1 MKQAI
6 SKVTTEGI
14 ISMAKFLLKNN
25 YFEFNEKVSKQI
37 SGPAMGT
44 KFAPPYVCI
53 FMNEMEAS
61 FLKTQQLQPFTLGLD
76 ILMIYFLY
84 EHMVKNNVN
93 YFSKILRSFMQT

>member
-1 MKQAI
+1 MEGESSTLMKQAI

-14 ISMAKFLLKNN
+14 ISMAEFLLKNN

-61 FLKTQQLQPFTLGLD
+61 FLKTQQLQPFTWFRYIDD
-76 ILMIYFLY
+76 IFFI
-84 EHMVKNNVN
+84 
-93 YFSKILRSFMQT
+93 